1 MPTTPVADP
10 SPLYLRIANSVE
22 ARIVAGT
29 VRVGERLPSER
40 QMAEE
45 LGASRMTARQALK
58 HLERRGL
65 VETRVGRGVFVAQPR
80 IEQQLS
86 TLTGFSDDMRRDGRI
101 ASSIVLEAS
110 VTPADKEAAA
120 ALGIAEGAPL
130 HHLVRVRLAD
140 AQPVALERTEVP
152 AALTPGLLERAD
164 FATDSLYRVLREDY
178 DLHPAEA
185 EQRLWSA
192 HPDAASAAALG
203 ISQNT
208 PVLMFTR
215 RTTDSGGRPL
225 EFVRSVYRGD
235 CFVMRVHLTLGKS
248 P

>member
-1 MPTTPVADP
+1 MSTTPVADP
-10 SPLYLRIANSVE
+10 SPLYLGIANSVE

-29 VRVGERLPSER
+29 LRVGERLPSER
-40 QMAEE
+40 RMAEE
-45 LGASRMTARQALK
+45 RGVSRMTARQALK
-58 HLERRGL
+58 HLDRRGL
-65 VETRVGRGVFVAQPR
+65 VETRVGRGVFVARPL

-86 TLTGFSDDMRRDGRI
+86 TLTGFSDDMRRAGRVV
-101 ASSIVLEAS
+101 SSIVLEAS
-110 VTPADKEAAA
+110 LVPAEKQAAL
-120 ALGIAEGAPL
+120 ALGIPEGAAV
-130 HHLVRVRLAD
+130 HSLVRIRLAD
-140 AQPVALERTEVP
+140 AQPVALERTEIP
-152 AALTPGLLERAD
+152 EALAPGLLAHAD
-164 FATDSLYRVLREDY
+164 FATDSLYRVLREEY
-178 DLHPAEA
+178 GLHPAEA

-203 ISQNT
+203 ISQNI